1 MGQRLILSEEEKRN
15 IQEMYG
21 LINEQLKDNH
31 IELHPVDEKSVNQ
44 AIYDMLH
51 GSGDFDM
58 SHDGHSVSDS
68 INHALHGGDPHN
80 IPVLHAHIG
89 PDNHLDLELSHLG
102 KKHNVTV
109 GLEGTYPSLSHGD
122 GHDDHHDEIALGTPH
137 INIGGTVKIPI
148 NRKK

>member
-1 MGQRLILSEEEKRN
+1 MKKNILNEVNKIR
-15 IQEMYG
+15 EMMG
-21 LINEQLKDNH
+21 LINEQLEDNH
-31 IELHPVDEKSVNQ
+31 IKLHPVDEKSVEK

-51 GSGDFDM
+51 GSRVDM
-58 SHDGHSVSDS
+58 SHEGHSISDS
-68 INHALHGGDPHN
+68 INHALHSGDPHDR
-80 IPVLHAHIG
+80 PVLHAHIG

-122 GHDDHHDEIALGTPH
+122 GHDDHHNEIALGAPH